1 MSSQLE
7 QQAHTPTLMQESQPL
22 LINAPLSERFQ
33 GCEEGCTGT
42 HVQDLALGFFNTG
55 KTDILPL

>member
-7 QQAHTPTLMQESQPL
+7 QQAHTPTLTQESQPL
-22 LINAPLSERFQ
+22 LINAPLSEQFQ

-42 HVQDLALGFFNTG
+42 HVQDLALGFF
-55 KTDILPL
+55 